1 MSQKPIR
8 YVTVHCQDRDGAV
21 SLRCRKRAEI
31 TVLMCQHRKPIQMK
45 DGFRAGAR
53 ALQYIVDIKPSTTTK
68 NTLTKTS
75 KTTPALLVH
84 HAQCLVNF
92 IDVTART
99 FHATVYGR
107 PEDTTTPSIQGN
119 LPTFES
125 TGIIL
130 AEN

>member
-1 MSQKPIR
+1 
-8 YVTVHCQDRDGAV
+8 
-21 SLRCRKRAEI
+21 
-31 TVLMCQHRKPIQMK
+31 MK

-107 PEDTTTPSIQGN
+107 PEDTTIPFHPGK
-119 LPTFES
+119 F
-125 TGIIL
+125 
-130 AEN
+130 AHF